1 MSPKAEKQMQD
12 KIVVIDDFIDPA
24 LHDPYDFCTR
34 YYTEFRYGRTS
45 ADYEHKDNS
54 DSRYLS
60 KIIYNGT
67 PDPLLQTSFRS
78 AGDEIFYRYVCEKM
92 KEQWTPF
99 FTYDSS
105 RFFED
110 SSKLSRGFWVFDIHM
125 NFRSVA
131 MTDQWHQDA
140 APQQEILDETAGK
153 VPLTQMDELFVQA
166 LPKWNSNNRLNYLQ
180 YTCNLMIGNNFR
192 EDETGL
198 EIEGY
203 GKVGWKGNRMTIL
216 PSQLKHRVYWKEG
229 FNSKEM
235 RLTYTMFGCL
245 IEYDLEKYKNNIRT
259 TTPAGPV
266 DQHDRQRKHDYKFN
280 EERNKTKPY
289 LFKT

>member
-1 MSPKAEKQMQD
+1 MFLKAEKQMQN
-12 KIVVIDDFIDPA
+12 KIIVIDNFLDPA
-24 LHDPYDFCTR
+24 LLDPFDFCTR

-45 ADYEHKDNS
+45 ADYEHKDDT

-67 PDPLLQTSFRS
+67 PDPLLQTSFTS

-92 KEQWTPF
+92 KEKWTPF

-105 RFFED
+105 RFFEE
-110 SSKLSRGFWVFDIHM
+110 SSQMNQGFWVFDIHM
-125 NFRSVA
+125 NFRSTS

-140 APQQEILDETAGK
+140 ASDQAADPPNGPMSPLDEI
-153 VPLTQMDELFVQA
+153 FVQA
-166 LPKWNSNNRLNYLQ
+166 MPKWNSNNRLGFQQ

-198 EIEGY
+198 EIEDY
-203 GKVGWKGNRMTIL
+203 GTVGWKNNRMTIL
-216 PSQLKHRVYWKEG
+216 PSQSKHRVYWKEG

-235 RLTYTMFGCL
+235 RLTYTMFGVL
-245 IEYDLEKYKNNIRT
+245 IEYDLDKYKNHIRT
-259 TTPAGPV
+259 TTPVGPI
-266 DQHDRQRKHDYKFN
+266 DQHDRQRKHDYKHN
-280 EERNKTKPY
+280 EERNKTNPLLY
-289 LFKT
+289 KT

>member
-45 ADYEHKDNS
+45 ADYEHKNDS
-54 DSRYLS
+54 DSRYFS
-60 KIIYNGT
+60 KVIYNGT
-67 PDPLLQTSFRS
+67 PDPLLQTSFRNS
-78 AGDEIFYRYVCEKM
+78 GDEIFYRYVFEKM
-92 KEQWTPF
+92 KEKWIPF
-99 FTYDSS
+99 FTFDSS

-110 SSKLSRGFWVFDIHM
+110 SSKMNQGFWVFDIHM
-125 NFRSVA
+125 NFRSRT

-140 APQQEILDETAGK
+140 ASEPENDEI
-153 VPLTQMDELFVQA
+153 FIQA
-166 LPKWNSNNRLNYLQ
+166 MPKWNSNNRLNFQQ

-198 EIEGY
+198 EIEEY
-203 GKVGWKGNRMTIL
+203 GIVGWKANRMTIL
-216 PSQLKHRVYWKEG
+216 PSQLNHKVYWKDG

-235 RLTYTMFGCL
+235 RLTYTMFGVL
-245 IEYDLEKYKNNIRT
+245 IEYDLDKYKDYIRK
-259 TTPAGPV
+259 TTPSGPV
-266 DQHDRQRKHDYKFN
+266 DQHDLQRKHDYKYN
-280 EERNKTKPY
+280 EERNKTKPH